1 MSANPGAECA
11 KQKGTKKLFTKVT
24 PVATPRN
31 NTRIAALRA
40 ADEHRFNQLYG
51 MALGE
56 LRRLTGIAPK
66 ADGTVDVVA
75 LDRALAGQ
83 PVDRKLRL
91 KGMLYELGMIPR

>member
-1 MSANPGAECA
+1 MKSISQIHAVRPSSD
-11 KQKGTKKLFTKVT
+11 
-24 PVATPRN
+24 P
-31 NTRIAALRA
+31 RIAALRA
-40 ADEHRFNQLYG
+40 ADQHRFDQLYG

-56 LRRLTGIAPK
+56 LRRCAGMAPK
-66 ADGTVDVVA
+66 ADGTVDVMQ